1 MYIDTHA
8 HIYGKE
14 FEDDLDAVIARAKET
29 GAVCIFMP
37 ATDEQ
42 SADEVM
48 RLSKLYEG
56 FLYPMIGLHPEDLPD
71 DYVDVLKRME
81 RRFQGEHPYV
91 AVGEVGLDFYWDNS
105 RKEQQMEAFRIQIE
119 WSLKYHLPLMIHAR
133 SAHRELIDCLKPYAA
148 EKDLRGVF
156 HCFTG
161 TTDEAA
167 ELLDSFPAFFL
178 GIGGV
183 LTFKK
188 STLPQVLSEKVP
200 LNRIVLET
208 DSPYMAPVPNRGK
221 RNEPS
226 FISFIVSRLAEVYQV
241 SAQQV
246 ESVTT
251 LNAKH
256 MFGV

>member
-1 MYIDTHA
+1 MFIDTHA

-14 FEDDLDAVIARAKET
+14 FEDDFDAVIVRAKDA
-29 GAVCIFMP
+29 GAASVLMP

-42 SADEVM
+42 SADEVV
-48 RLSKLYEG
+48 RLSTLYDG
-56 FLYPMIGLHPEDLPD
+56 FLYPMLGLHPEDLPD
-71 DYVDVLKRME
+71 DYMDILTRME
-81 RRFQGEHPYV
+81 KRLQGKHPYV
-91 AVGEVGLDFYWDNS
+91 AIGEVGLDFYWDTS
-105 RKEQQMEAFRIQIE
+105 RKKQQTEAFRIQIE

-148 EKDLRGVF
+148 EKTLCGVF

-161 TTDEAA
+161 ITDEAV
-167 ELLDSFPAFFL
+167 ELLETFPTFFL

-188 STLPQVLSEKVP
+188 SALPQVLVETVP

-226 FISFIVSRLAEVYQV
+226 FIPFIVSRLAEVYNL
-241 SAQQV
+241 STQQV
-246 ESVTT
+246 ETVTT
-251 LNAKH
+251 QNAKH
-256 MFGV
+256 IFGV